1 MYAVKL
7 TEWVK
12 EICKRLPPEI
22 KREAKT
28 SLKELATDPFVG
40 KPLERELTGSYS
52 FRFMRYRIIYEINIE
67 KQEISVTGIGH
78 RSSIYETMAALMRE
92 QIQHS

>member
-7 TEWVK
+7 SRWVR
-12 EICKRLPPEI
+12 ELCKTLPPEI
-22 KREAKT
+22 KREARE
-28 SLKELATDPFVG
+28 SLKELAADPFVG

-67 KQEISVTGIGH
+67 KREIAVTGIGH
-78 RSSIYETMAALMRE
+78 RSSIYETMTKLIRE
-92 QIQHS
+92 RMEQ